1 MSAAAIQPRP
11 NNIRL
16 VIFWVTGALLAF
28 SAMAVSLRALSPYL
42 GVFEMLTLRNLTGVI
57 VLAALA
63 LLNPGLRPLIWPQ
76 TPMLHVWR
84 NIVHFIGTYTWSY
97 SVTILPFALVF
108 AIEFTNPIW
117 VTLMAVP
124 FLGERLT
131 PSRIGA
137 VVLGFAGILVI
148 TRPWNTQIDP
158 RAVWPLA
165 CALFFA
171 ATTIFTKKL
180 TIRNQTFTILL
191 WMNIL
196 QLPMNLVGADLG
208 FFAKIPGLPL
218 WPLLGVC
225 TCGLISHYC
234 LTNAFQNGDAMTVVP
249 LDFLRI
255 PLIAIVGWQ
264 FYSEPLDPFV
274 FAGAALIIVGI
285 LWNMRSESRKS
296 QLQK

>member
-1 MSAAAIQPRP
+1 MSVAAAKRG
-11 NNIRL
+11 NLRL
-16 VIFWVTGALLAF
+16 VIVWVAGALLAF

-42 GVFEMLTLRNLTGVI
+42 GVFDMLSLRNISGII
-57 VLAALA
+57 VLLSLAAI
-63 LLNPGLRPLIWPQ
+63 NPDLRPLIKPQ

-84 NIVHFIGTYTWSY
+84 NLVHFIGTYTWSY
-97 SVTILPFALVF
+97 AVTILPFALVF
-108 AIEFTNPIW
+108 ALEFTNPIW

-137 VVLGFAGILVI
+137 VILGFAGILII
-148 TRPWNTQIDP
+148 TRPWTASLDP
-158 RAVWPLA
+158 RAGWALA
-165 CALFFA
+165 CAIFFA

-180 TIRNQTFTILL
+180 TLRNATFTIIL

-196 QLPMNLVGADLG
+196 QLPMNLAGADWAFIYKLTSV
-208 FFAKIPGLPL
+208 PV
-218 WPLLGVC
+218 WPLIGVC

-234 LTNAFQNGDAMTVVP
+234 LTNAFQNGDALTVVP

-255 PLIAIVGWQ
+255 PLIALVGWQ
-264 FYSEPLDPFV
+264 FYNEPLDPFV

-285 LWNMRSESRKS
+285 LWNLRNEARVLAS
-296 QLQK
+296 